1 MDKKAVLAG
10 AAVLIAAV
18 LGGCANDGSRA
29 LSTGSIAGEE
39 QAKAERVDPVC
50 VALMAR
56 IDSLRKEGTPER
68 LAKVADGKSKTA
80 SVKREAIARM
90 TELDAANRE
99 FQQKCSKLALPQ
111 SAAVTA
117 PAAGTAA
124 APAAAKAAAT
134 TAAPAVKKTAA
145 AATTAAVVSTT
156 AAQ

>member
-1 MDKKAVLAG
+1 MDKKAVFVG

-18 LGGCANDGSRA
+18 LGGCANDGSLA

-39 QAKAERVDPVC
+39 QAKAQRVDPVC

-56 IDSLRKEGTPER
+56 IDGLRKEGTPER
-68 LAKVADGKSKTA
+68 LAKVADGKTKTA
-80 SVKREAIARM
+80 RVKREAIARM

-111 SAAVTA
+111 SAAATA

-124 APAAAKAAAT
+124 AAKAAAT
-134 TAAPAVKKTAA
+134 AKPAVKKTAA
-145 AATTAAVVSTT
+145 AATTAAVASTKT
-156 AAQ
+156 AQ